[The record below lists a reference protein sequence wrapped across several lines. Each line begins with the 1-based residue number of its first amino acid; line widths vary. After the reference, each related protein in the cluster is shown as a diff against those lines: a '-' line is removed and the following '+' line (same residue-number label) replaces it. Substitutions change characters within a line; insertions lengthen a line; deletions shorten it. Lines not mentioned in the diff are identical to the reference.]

1 MNHIPKKV
9 KGTFVKAVGGLALAV
24 GVLWTR
30 PACAAPAIEGSGT
43 WSETK
48 TTLTIETG
56 DWTITGALEDYSTIC
71 VNAGARL
78 AVGVDNPFGT
88 RNPTLAVFGTW
99 DLCGHSVS
107 IAKLDNHVAKTDFQT
122 NGLPRVCNSSA
133 TAVTL
138 SCTGASDFTYY
149 YGEIR
154 EMPGKINLVFAN
166 TARLIGPDGSSAVS
180 SVTLNG
186 GTMLEHSQPARVRF
200 NFKAR
205 EGLSLLMRLAEITLT
220 YKGAPLPVTPS
231 IAAVSSEM
239 SGSLSTNL
247 VDGSAD
253 TYWRATDAGDQWVE
267 LGLGSSGVPVDG
279 YRLTP
284 APKEGANDYNP
295 VGWDVYV
302 YRADECGWM
311 PVDSQRNV
319 AWPRALGEGKRPHAT
334 ANYPFQPT
342 APGSAFGADTA
353 LTLNSSSSPAALRV
367 STRDP
372 LVVGSVAGVGAIRL
386 ENSGLVASSFDGY
399 TGDILTTVASYRQFS
414 TLGLLGGEGAAAEVR
429 VPNLQC
435 ATNLLVVN
443 GGTAPVSVK
452 LDDSETTHLFGTLA
466 DGTAGGTLGLV
477 KTGVGERVVETEAAD
492 YTGATEVREGTL
504 VVSAKRAQS
513 CVPFTAQ
520 YVQIVPLRV
529 SGGAKYNDN
538 YDFNWAIGRFQLLN
552 AEGQTVDMSGAS
564 VSTVVG
570 FSNDSLAKTALIGT
584 QSRCLVKQTAGGD
597 GTLHPV
603 TLTFTKPVT
612 FAGYTWSP
620 DQDGKASASRNPI
633 TLAVS
638 VSDDGTNWR
647 CVSAETQEHTVL
659 WATEKMVARGPYA
672 ARIDQDAQRTDA
684 RRKTLDAAYLQ
695 GVGSRA
701 SRGALKSRKF
711 RFRVFG
717 TTNPEGHVDGYG
729 WFLAE
734 IGLLKDGQRVNW
746 PEGTK
751 VTLVGGTL
759 NKNNNS
765 KLEGL
770 VDNVVWEAGEG
781 NDLATRNGAF
791 VENYPSAV
799 VIEAPS
805 ELAFD
810 SYSLTSTST
819 ADYYV
824 ARLPSAWD
832 FSVGDGTTWYQ
843 LDAKGDY
850 RNGIDY
856 TITKAYQEIGP
867 FEVASRYPL
876 GDRGCCDALG
886 DRSPV
891 TIAAGATLALRTDFE
906 RIGPLAGAGTL
917 DLDYGAVAEI
927 NACAPATFAGR
938 VTGTGARSTLVVSGT
953 DVQTFGNADLHGVA
967 TLELEGAVAGTASFG
982 GQGVTLAFNGGSTAA
997 TFADVGALEVT
1008 GDVVYGVA
1016 AEASAA
1022 LGEQGLYQK
1031 TLFTGVTALA
1041 DGTRERLEAGI
1052 VPGLGKMRVIKSVT
1066 FEDGA
1071 VTLRLS
1077 RSGAV
1082 FFIR

>member
-24 GVLWTR
+24 GALWTC
-30 PACAAPAIEGSGT
+30 PAWAEPAIEGSGK
-43 WSETK
+43 WSETAS
-48 TTLTIETG
+48 TLIIETG
-56 DWTITGALEDYSTIC
+56 DWTITNTLDYATIR

-78 AVGVDNPFGT
+78 AVGIDKPFGE
-88 RNPTLAVFGTW
+88 RSPALVVFGTW

-107 IAKLDNHVAKTDFQT
+107 IKNLNNAVTAADFRPDV
-122 NGLPRVCNSSA
+122 LPRVCNSSA

-138 SCTGASDFTYY
+138 SCTGASDFSYY

-154 EMPGKINLVFAN
+154 ELPGKISLVFAN

-205 EGLSLLMRLAEITLT
+205 EGSSLLMRLAEITLT

-231 IAAVSSEM
+231 IAAVSGEDSK
-239 SGSLSTNL
+239 SLSTNL
-247 VDGSAD
+247 VDGSAN
-253 TYWRATDAGDQWVE
+253 TYWRATGAGDQWVE
-267 LGLGSSGVPVDG
+267 LGLGPSGVPVDG

-334 ANYPFQPT
+334 ANYPFQST
-342 APGSAFGADTA
+342 APGSVFGSNTA

-367 STRDP
+367 STSDP
-372 LVVGSVAGVGAIRL
+372 LVVGSVAGAGAIRL

-399 TGDILTTVASYRQFS
+399 TGDILTSIVSYRQFS
-414 TLGLLGGEGAAAEVR
+414 TLGLLGSADTAAELR

-443 GGTAPVSVK
+443 GGTVPVSVK

-477 KTGVGERVVETEAAD
+477 KTGSGERVVETEAAD
-492 YTGATEVREGTL
+492 YTGTTEVREGTL
-504 VVSAKRAQS
+504 VVAAKRSQS
-513 CVPFTAQ
+513 CVPFTAR

-529 SGGAKYNDN
+529 QGGANYNDK
-538 YDFNWAIGRFQLLN
+538 YGFNWALGRFLLRD
-552 AEGQTVDMSGAS
+552 AEGQAVDMSGAS

-570 FSNDSLAKTALIGT
+570 FSDDSLAKTALTGT

-603 TLTFTKPVT
+603 TLTFTTPVT
-612 FAGYTWSP
+612 FVDYTWSP
-620 DQDGKASASRNPI
+620 DQNGSAAVERNPI
-633 TLAVS
+633 TLSVS

-647 CVSAETQEHTVL
+647 CVSAETKVHTAA

-672 ARIDQDAQRTDA
+672 VRVDQDAQRTDA

-695 GVGSRA
+695 EGSPRA

-717 TTNPEGHVDGYG
+717 TTNPECHADGYG

-765 KLEGL
+765 KLEAL
-770 VDNVVWEAGEG
+770 VDNVVWEAGECTK
-781 NDLATRNGAF
+781 LETRNGAF

-799 VIEAPS
+799 EIESPS
-805 ELAFD
+805 ELVFD
-810 SYSLTSTST
+810 SYSLISTGT

-824 ARLPSAWD
+824 ARLPSSWD
-832 FSVGDGTTWYQ
+832 FSVGNGTTWFQ
-843 LDAKGDY
+843 VDAKGDY

-867 FEVASRYPL
+867 FEVVSRYPL
-876 GDRGCCDALG
+876 GGRGCCDALG

-953 DVQTFGNADLHGVA
+953 DVQTFDNADLRGVA

-997 TFADVGALEVT
+997 MFTEVGALEVT

-1016 AEASAA
+1016 AEALAA
-1022 LGEQGLYQK
+1022 LGEQGLYKK
-1031 TLFTGVTALA
+1031 TLFTGVTALT
-1041 DGTRERLEAGI
+1041 DGTHERLEAGI

-1066 FEDGA
+1066 FEGGA
-1071 VTLRLS
+1071 VTLHLS
-1077 RSGAV
+1077 RPGGV

>member
-1 MNHIPKKV
+1 MNLIPKKV
-9 KGTFVKAVGGLALAV
+9 EMAFVKAIGGLALAV
-24 GVLWTR
+24 GALWTC
-30 PACAAPAIEGSGT
+30 PAWAEPAIEGSGK
-43 WSETK
+43 WSET
-48 TTLTIETG
+48 TSTLTIETG
-56 DWTITGALEDYSTIC
+56 DWTITNTLDYATIR

-78 AVGVDNPFGT
+78 AVGIDKPFGEKS
-88 RNPTLAVFGTW
+88 PAFVVFGTW

-107 IAKLDNHVAKTDFQT
+107 IKNLNNAVTAADFRPDV
-122 NGLPRVCNSSA
+122 LPRVCNSSA

-138 SCTGASDFTYY
+138 SCMGASDFSYY

-154 EMPGKINLVFAN
+154 ELPGKINLVFAN

-186 GTMLEHSQPARVRF
+186 GTMLEHSQPARIRF

-205 EGLSLLMRLAEITLT
+205 EGSSLLMRLAEITLT

-231 IAAVSSEM
+231 IAAVSGEM
-239 SGSLSTNL
+239 AGSLSTNL
-247 VDGSAD
+247 VDGSAN

-302 YRADECGWM
+302 YRADECGWIS
-311 PVDSQRNV
+311 VDSQHNV

-334 ANYPFQPT
+334 ANYPFQTT
-342 APGSAFGADTA
+342 APGSVYGANTA

-399 TGDILTTVASYRQFS
+399 MGDILTSIVSYRQFS
-414 TLGLLGGEGAAAEVR
+414 TLGLLGSADTAAELR

-443 GGTAPVSVK
+443 GGMAPVSVK

-477 KTGVGERVVETEAAD
+477 KTGAGERVVETEAAD

-504 VVSAKRAQS
+504 VVAAKRAQS
-513 CVPFTAQ
+513 CVPFTAR

-529 SGGAKYNDN
+529 YGGSDRDYG
-538 YDFNWAIGRFQLLN
+538 YNWAIGCFQLID
-552 AEGQTVDMSGAS
+552 AEDKAVDMSEAA

-570 FSNDSLAKTALIGT
+570 FSDNSSAKKALTGT
-584 QSRCLVKQTAGGD
+584 QSRCLVKRDDDAT
-597 GTLHPV
+597 TFHPV
-603 TLTFTKPVT
+603 TLMFASPVT
-612 FAGYTWSP
+612 FAGYTWCP
-620 DQDGKASASRNPI
+620 DQAENASAARNPI
-633 TLAVS
+633 TLSVS
-638 VSDDGTNWR
+638 VSDDRTNWR
-647 CVSAETQEHTVL
+647 CVSAETQEHKGL
-659 WATEKMVARGPYA
+659 WATEKMVARGPYHV
-672 ARIDQDAQRTDA
+672 RIDQDAQRTDA

-695 GVGSRA
+695 EGGPRA
-701 SRGALKSRKF
+701 SRGALRSRKF

-717 TTNPEGHVDGYG
+717 TTNPECHADGYG

-751 VTLVGGTL
+751 ITLVGGTL

-765 KLEGL
+765 KLEAL
-770 VDNVVWEAGEG
+770 VDNVVWEAGECTK
-781 NDLATRNGAF
+781 LETRNGAF
-791 VENYPSAV
+791 VENYPSTV
-799 VIEAPS
+799 EIESPN
-805 ELAFD
+805 ELVFD
-810 SYSLTSTST
+810 SYSLTSTGT

-832 FSVGDGTTWYQ
+832 FSVGNGTTWFQ
-843 LDAKGDY
+843 VDAKGDY

-876 GDRGCCDALG
+876 GGRGCCDALG

-917 DLDYGAVAEI
+917 DLDYGAVAAI

-938 VTGTGARSTLVVSGT
+938 VTGTGARSTLVVPGT
-953 DVQTFGNADLHGVA
+953 NVQTFDNADLRGVA

-997 TFADVGALEVT
+997 TFADVGELAVT

-1022 LGEQGLYQK
+1022 LKDARSYQK
-1031 TLFTGVTALA
+1031 VLFTGVTSLA

-1052 VPGLGKMRVIKSVT
+1052 VPELDNIKVKKAVT
-1066 FEDGA
+1066 FENGV

-1077 RSGAV
+1077 RFGVVIS
-1082 FFIR
+1082 IR

>member
-1 MNHIPKKV
+1 MNLIPKKV
-9 KGTFVKAVGGLALAV
+9 KRTFVKAVGGLALAV
-24 GVLWTR
+24 GVLWTW
-30 PACAAPAIEGSGT
+30 PAGAEPAIKGSGT
-43 WSETK
+43 WSETP

-56 DWTITGALEDYSTIC
+56 DWTITNTLDYATIR

-78 AVGVDNPFGT
+78 AVGIDKPFGEKS
-88 RNPTLAVFGTW
+88 PALVVFGTW

-107 IAKLDNHVAKTDFQT
+107 VKNLNNAVTAADFQT
-122 NGLPRVCNSSA
+122 NGLPRVCNTSA

-138 SCTGASDFTYY
+138 SCTGASDFSYY

-154 EMPGKINLVFAN
+154 EMPGKISLVFAN
-166 TARLIGPDGSSAVS
+166 TARLIGPDGASAVS

-186 GTMLEHSQPARVRF
+186 GTMLEHSQPARIRF

-205 EGLSLLMRLAEITLT
+205 EGSSLLMRLAEITLT

-231 IAAVSSEM
+231 ITAVSSEM

-247 VDGSAD
+247 VDGSAN
-253 TYWRATDAGDQWVE
+253 TYWWATGAGDQWVE
-267 LGLGSSGVPVDG
+267 LRLDASGVSVDG

-302 YRADECGWM
+302 YRAGECGWM

-334 ANYPFQPT
+334 ANYPFQST
-342 APGSAFGADTA
+342 APGSVFGSDTA

-372 LVVGSVAGVGAIRL
+372 LAVGSVAGAGAIRL
-386 ENSGLVASSFDGY
+386 ENSGLAASSFDGY

-414 TLGLLGGEGAAAEVR
+414 TLGLLGSAGTAELR

-443 GGTAPVSVK
+443 GGTVPVSVK

-477 KTGVGERVVETEAAD
+477 KTGAGERVVETEAAD
-492 YTGATEVREGTL
+492 YTGTTEVREGTL
-504 VVSAKRAQS
+504 VVAAKRAQS
-513 CVPFTAQ
+513 CVPFTAR
-520 YVQIVPLRV
+520 YVQVVPLRV
-529 SGGAKYNDN
+529 YGGSDRDYG
-538 YDFNWAIGRFQLLN
+538 YNWAIGRFQLLD
-552 AEGQTVDMSGAS
+552 ADGKTVDMSGAS

-570 FSNDSLAKTALIGT
+570 FSDNSLAREAMTGT
-584 QSRCLVKQTAGGD
+584 LSRCLVKRGD
-597 GTLHPV
+597 DATTFHPV
-603 TLTFTKPVT
+603 TLAFANPVT
-612 FAGYTWSP
+612 FAGYKWSP
-620 DQDGKASASRNPI
+620 DQDGNASASRNPV
-633 TLAVS
+633 TLSVS
-638 VSDDGTNWR
+638 VSDDGENWR
-647 CVSAETQEHTVL
+647 CVSAETQEHTAL
-659 WATEKMVARGPYA
+659 WATEKTVARGPYHV
-672 ARIDQDAQRTDA
+672 RVDQDAQRTNA
-684 RRKTLDAAYLQ
+684 RRKTLSAAYLQ
-695 GVGSRA
+695 EGGPRA

-805 ELAFD
+805 ELVFD

-832 FSVGDGTTWYQ
+832 FSVGDGTTWFQ
-843 LDAKGDY
+843 VDAKGDY

-891 TIAAGATLALRTDFE
+891 MIAAGATLALRTDFE
-906 RIGPLAGAGTL
+906 RIGPLAGAGSL

-938 VTGTGARSTLVVSGT
+938 VTGTGSRGTLVVSGT
-953 DVQTFGNADLHGVA
+953 DVQTFDNADLRGVA

-997 TFADVGALEVT
+997 TFTDVGALEVT
-1008 GDVVYGVA
+1008 GDVVYGVS
-1016 AEASAA
+1016 AEAVAA

-1031 TLFTGVTALA
+1031 TLFTGVTLLA